1 VNNLEDLIK
10 DFFLRFLQEFNFNI
24 GFIFICFC
32 EAVIS
37 VRFPLVVL
45 LRWGK
50 ESEEG
55 TSEFICLPPRSI
67 ENMLNMK
74 ITLRNLRKLFLTK

>member
-1 VNNLEDLIK
+1 
-10 DFFLRFLQEFNFNI
+10 
-24 GFIFICFC
+24 
-32 EAVIS
+32 
-37 VRFPLVVL
+37 